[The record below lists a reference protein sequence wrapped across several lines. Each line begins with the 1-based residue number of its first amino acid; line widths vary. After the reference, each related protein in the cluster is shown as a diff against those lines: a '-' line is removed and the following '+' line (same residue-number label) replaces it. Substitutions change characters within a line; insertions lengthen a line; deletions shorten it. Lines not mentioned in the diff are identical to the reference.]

1 MINQDEPIIL
11 TEALRAELVD
21 KLRTQLLTTGPDDEI
36 MLPGLLSDAQINHL
50 CDTAGMIEP
59 HCPTSVTTPGVISYG
74 TTSCGYDARL
84 APEYKVFNNTHADV
98 VVDPK
103 RFDPRAFTNLEGD
116 SCIIPPGGFIL
127 GRTVEYFRI
136 PKDVL
141 VICVGRSTYAR
152 CFTGDT
158 PVAMADGTTA
168 SFTDLVLR
176 ARAGETLEGLTLNPT
191 TGQVEVTELTAPRRV
206 GNEPVLEIVLMNGS
220 SIKVTRDHEFL
231 TKVGMNFVNVQAKDL
246 TLDMEL
252 SWFNYQ
258 EATPQKIKYI
268 TPVLGNQDVYCL
280 TSAQYGNF
288 FLGAGPCVSNCGL
301 HVTVT
306 PLEPG
311 WEGHV
316 TLEISNA
323 TSLPARVYGNEGIC
337 QFLFFKSSR
346 PCTTSYADKGG
357 KYQGQKGV
365 TLPIVRM
372 NA

>member
-1 MINQDEPIIL
+1 MLEKDASWASFVDNLRRKLQTEDGTSDL
-11 TEALRAELVD
+11 TF
-21 KLRTQLLTTGPDDEI
+21 
-36 MLPGLLSDAQINHL
+36 PGLLCDTQINHL
-50 CDTAGMIEP
+50 CETAGMISPYEP
-59 HCPTSVTTPGVISYG
+59 VSVKTPGVISYG

-84 APEYKVFNNTHADV
+84 APEYKVFTNTHADV

-103 RFDPRAFTNLEGD
+103 HFDPRAFTALEGD

-127 GRTVEYFRI
+127 GRTVEYFNI

-158 PVAMADGTTA
+158 QVAMADGTTA

-176 ARAGETLEGLTLNPT
+176 ARAGETLEGLTLNPVS
-191 TGQVEVTELTAPRRV
+191 GQVEVTELTAPRRV
-206 GNEPVLEIVLMNGS
+206 GNEPILEIVLNDGS
-220 SIKVTRDHEFL
+220 QIRVTKDHEFL
-231 TKVGMNFVNVQAKDL
+231 TKVGMNYVNVQAQNL
-246 TLDMEL
+246 TLNMEL
-252 SWFNYQ
+252 VWFSYKQ
-258 EATPQKIKYI
+258 ATPQKIKYI

-280 TSAQYGNF
+280 TSEAYGNF

-311 WEGHV
+311 WHGHV

-337 QFLFFKSSR
+337 QFLFFKSSQT
-346 PCTTSYADKGG
+346 CKTSYAEKGG
-357 KYQGQKGV
+357 KYQGQTGV